1 MHCRRGQQ
9 LRRYS
14 SRINMKEAL
23 IIFVKNPVPGKVKT
37 RLAATVGNEAATDI
51 YRKLL
56 WHTHKVTLPL
66 SCDRFVFYADEIN
79 LNDIWEDKDF
89 QKVVQQGQ
97 DLGARMLHA
106 FEWVFELGYTSVCI
120 IGSDCMEI
128 TEALLR
134 SAFDALTQ
142 NDVVIGPSADGGY
155 YLLGMK
161 KSIPEL
167 FVNKPW
173 STTKVFE
180 LTMEDIINQQL
191 RLQQLDTLRDI
202 DTEEDWN
209 QHVNNINPS

>member
-1 MHCRRGQQ
+1 MHRRCGQQ
-9 LRRYS
+9 LWRYS

-56 WHTHKVTLPL
+56 SHTHEVTLPL
-66 SCDRFVFYADEIN
+66 SCDRFVFYADEIK
-79 LNDIWEDKDF
+79 LNDIWEDKNY

-97 DLGARMLHA
+97 DLGARMQHA
-106 FEWVFELGYTSVCI
+106 FEWVFELGYTSICI

-134 SAFDALTQ
+134 SAFDALTH

-191 RLQQLDTLRDI
+191 RFQQLDTLRDI

-209 QHVNNINPS
+209 QHVNKINPS

>member
-1 MHCRRGQQ
+1 
-9 LRRYS
+9 
-14 SRINMKEAL
+14 MKEAL

-37 RLAATVGNEAATDI
+37 RLAATVGDAAATAV

-56 WHTHKVTLPL
+56 VHTHQVTQPL

-79 LNDIWEDKDF
+79 QHDIWEENNYRKE
-89 QKVVQQGQ
+89 VQLGH
-97 DLGARMLHA
+97 DLGARMQHA
-106 FEWVFELGYTSVCI
+106 FDRVFETGYTSVCI

-128 TEALLR
+128 TEGLLR
-134 SAFDALTQ
+134 SAFDALLQ

-161 KSIPEL
+161 KTIPEL

-173 STTKVFE
+173 STAKVLE
-180 LTMEDIINQQL
+180 RTMEDIINQQL
-191 RLQQLDTLRDI
+191 RFRLLDTLRDI

-209 QHVNNINPS
+209 QYVNRINPS